1 VVAYGKN
8 LLCRITLKVVGNCRT
23 VVVPMLHTYIA
34 LSRASMVQ
42 VHLPAE
48 LRSPQH
54 AVQLETGRYVITQHD
69 SVNCVCIVD
78 SEGQIQAHYQGSRPC
93 RDRRPGGLAISRRD
107 KYVPRVLA
115 ESREVWAGGT
125 PTFQEICI
133 SANPKFNFY
142 GWVHSP
148 LNSRVRRS

>member
-1 VVAYGKN
+1 
-8 LLCRITLKVVGNCRT
+8 
-23 VVVPMLHTYIA
+23 
-34 LSRASMVQ
+34 MVQ
-42 VHLPAE
+42 VDLPAE

-107 KYVPRVLA
+107 KYVPRALA

-133 SANPKFNFY
+133 SANPKFNFFLGVRIPRQTRVY
-142 GWVHSP
+142 GA
-148 LNSRVRRS
+148 RERRLVSSVFVYLLYPHFQKPGFVTDQ